1 MQFEVNKVFLSLTN
15 QFGTFIEKDCGM
27 TQSIAFIRCK
37 NKQEAE
43 KINNDLNHDIY
54 KFLNNITR
62 YGNFNNVRVLQNLP
76 KYGTF
81 ELTDEEISFVKEF
94 NKKYYGEKIN

>member
-1 MQFEVNKVFLSLTN
+1 
-15 QFGTFIEKDCGM
+15 M

-37 NKQEAE
+37 DLQEAKQIQSE
-43 KINNDLNHDIY
+43 LEQPIY

-76 KYGTF
+76 KFGTF
-81 ELTDEEISFVKEF
+81 SLTKDEEKMIEKF
-94 NKKYYGEKIN
+94 NKAYYGKAKK